1 MTGTRRTL
9 KRRLRTAQPFWAETP
24 HIAVAHRAVP
34 SQRRW
39 DVVIIGTGISA
50 ALLAERL
57 TRRKRRVLLVDRR
70 QPVRGSSLA
79 STAMIQHEIDV
90 PLSRLM
96 RQIGPDKAA
105 RAWRRSVK
113 AVEELLRLSRRLG
126 LDCQMQRKRALYL
139 AGDEMGFRALRA
151 EAALRRETGIAAEFI
166 PRQRLLAEYGIDR
179 TGAILSTDSA
189 SANPAQLTAGLL
201 RLAQERGA
209 EIVSPFEVT
218 DFAELVDGVALAW
231 AGGRVVVAGHAVFCT
246 GYEFLPQLASAH
258 HRIISTWA
266 IASAEGVRRPDWL
279 AELLVWEAAD
289 PYLYFRATPTGRII
303 AGGEDEAGAHA
314 HEDAGKLRRNAAG
327 IARKLAETA
336 GIRIG
341 RPAYAWAAAF
351 GDSDDGLP
359 IIDLVPGCRR
369 CHAVMGFGGNGITYS
384 AIAAELTAR
393 RIDGRSDP
401 DADLYR
407 FR

>member
-24 HIAVAHRAVP
+24 HISAEHRAAP

-39 DVVIIGTGISA
+39 DVVIVGTGISA

-96 RQIGPDKAA
+96 RQIGPDRAA

-139 AGDEMGFRALRA
+139 AGDEMGFRALET

-166 PRQRLLAEYGIDR
+166 PRQRLLGEFGIDR
-179 TGAILSTDSA
+179 TGAIVSAASA

-201 RLAQERGA
+201 RVAQERGA

-218 DFAELVDGVALAW
+218 DFAELADGVAL
-231 AGGRVVVAGHAVFCT
+231 GFSTGRVVVAGHAVFCT
-246 GYEFLPQLASAH
+246 GYEFLPQLVSAH

-266 IASAEGVRRPDWL
+266 LASAEGVRHPAWL
-279 AELLVWEAAD
+279 RDFLVWEAAD
-289 PYLYFRATPTGRII
+289 PYLYFRTTPTGRII
-303 AGGEDEAGAHA
+303 AGGEDEASP
-314 HEDAGKLRRNAAG
+314 DAYQDPEKLRRNAAE
-327 IARKLAETA
+327 IARKLRETC

-341 RPAYAWAAAF
+341 RPAYRWAAAF

-359 IIDLVPGCRR
+359 IFDAVPGCRR

-384 AIAAELTAR
+384 VIAAEVTTR
-393 RIDGRSDP
+393 RIDGHADP

>member
-1 MTGTRRTL
+1 MTGPRRTIQ
-9 KRRLRTAQPFWAETP
+9 RRLRTAHPFWAETP
-24 HIAVAHRAVP
+24 HISVAHRAEP
-34 SQRRW
+34 SQPRW
-39 DVVIIGTGISA
+39 DVVIVGTGISA

-90 PLSRLM
+90 PLSRLA

-105 RAWRRSVK
+105 RAWLRSVK
-113 AVEELLRLSRRLG
+113 AVEELLRLSRRLR

-139 AGDEMGFRALRA
+139 AGDEMGFRALEA
-151 EAALRRETGIAAEFI
+151 EAALRRETGIEAEFLS
-166 PRQRLLAEYGIDR
+166 RRRLLEEYGIDR
-179 TGAILSTDSA
+179 TGAIRSTASA

-209 EIVSPFEVT
+209 EIVSPFEVA
-218 DFAELVDGVALAW
+218 DFAELADGVALASS
-231 AGGRVVVAGHAVFCT
+231 AGRVVVAGHAVFCT

-266 IASAEGVRRPDWL
+266 VASAEGVRHPAWL
-279 AELLVWEAAD
+279 DDYLVWEAAD
-289 PYLYFRATPTGRII
+289 PYLYFRTTPSGRII
-303 AGGEDEAGAHA
+303 AGGEDEASPDAY
-314 HEDAGKLRRNAAG
+314 EDAGKLRRNAAE
-327 IARKLAETA
+327 IARKLRETC

-341 RPAYAWAAAF
+341 RPAYRWAAAF

-359 IIDLVPGCRR
+359 IVDAVPGCRR

-384 AIAAELTAR
+384 VIAAELTAR
-393 RIDGRSDP
+393 RIDGRADP